1 MVEDTIET
9 AAGDVLVVEDDSDLR
24 NALTW
29 LFEDERIPLRL
40 AANGS
45 EALSLMAASTPA
57 LVLLDLSMPG
67 MSADELMSRMR
78 AQMAT
83 ARTPVIVLS
92 AARDVTARAKQLG
105 AQGAIAKPYDLDA
118 LLAAVREHISPN
130 R

>member
-1 MVEDTIET
+1 VEDTLEM
-9 AAGDVLVVEDDSDLR
+9 AAADVLVVEDDSDLR

-45 EALSLMAASTPA
+45 EALSLIAASTPA

-67 MSADELMSRMR
+67 MSAEELVSRLR

-83 ARTPVIVLS
+83 ARIPIIVLS
-92 AARDVTARAKQLG
+92 AARDVTARAEQLG